1 MKEIKKTV
9 EKLGEG
15 IVKSI
20 KENMS
25 SYGQGDSNLAKSLR
39 YEANEEKL
47 VVYAADYW
55 DYAEKGRGPGGV
67 PRNFIEILDSWVSR
81 HKVSF
86 DGDKRVFLQNV
97 KWSIIRYGTRMWRNG
112 ETRDFMKDAFEKNL
126 ETFESEIS
134 KTLIEDIKETIKE

>member
-55 DYAEKGRGPGGV
+55 DYAQKGRPGGKI
-67 PRNFIEILDSWVSR
+67 PRNFESILEDWIDR
-81 HKVSF
+81 HKVSY
-86 DGDKRVFLQNV
+86 DGDKRVFARKVAWN
-97 KWSIIRYGTRMWRNG
+97 IYHHGTRMWRNG
-112 ETRDFMKDAFEKNL
+112 ETRDFVKDAFEKNL
-126 ETFESEIS
+126 GTFESEIS
-134 KTLIEDIKETIKE
+134 ETLIEDIKETIKE